1 MTAEINVFLVF
12 IEKLLVKKQ
21 KQMLSHP
28 EDCSRALGQQKH
40 VIVYCD
46 KTRWTDSELV
56 DTACNV
62 CV

>member
-1 MTAEINVFLVF
+1 MSFL
-12 IEKLLVKKQ
+12 
-21 KQMLSHP
+21 

-56 DTACNV
+56 DTAGNV